1 MHTLALDGVV
11 VEKFVFAVNLLLVAH
26 GLVSFK
32 CRELGGDV
40 GQNEELGVV
49 NLLGQPF
56 CTLVG
61 KVARVLFFV
70 NNEVQRCN
78 GLGHFAVVVFHIN
91 LFGLQH
97 SGFDALFGEIFDERF
112 VLWQRLERTIEREET
127 LV

>member
-1 MHTLALDGVV
+1 MHTLALNGVV

-32 CRELGGDV
+32 RRELGGDV
-40 GQNEELGVV
+40 GQNEEFGVV

-56 CTLVG
+56 RTLVG

-70 NNEVQRCN
+70 YNEVQRRN
-78 GLGHFAVVVFHIN
+78 GLGHFAVVVLHID

-97 SGFDALFGEIFDERF
+97 SGFDALFGEVFDERL
-112 VLWQRLERTIEREET
+112 VLW
-127 LV
+127 